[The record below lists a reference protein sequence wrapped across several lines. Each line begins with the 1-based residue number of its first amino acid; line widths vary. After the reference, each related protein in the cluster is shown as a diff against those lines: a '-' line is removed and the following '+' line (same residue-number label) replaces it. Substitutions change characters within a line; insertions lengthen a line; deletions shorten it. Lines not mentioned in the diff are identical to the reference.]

1 MRMLLDRA
9 YDLAALLPPS
19 RIAAIARKMEQLEN
33 STNTDH
39 ILSSVTSGRARDTL
53 DGFLK
58 AWNQGSL
65 SGREAGYLLL
75 ASSHS
80 LEKLNEESQTEL
92 VLTGPTTPFVA
103 TRRTERV
110 LLDVITSAKSEL
122 FIVSF
127 VAHQRP
133 SILEALKK
141 AADKGVQ
148 VNVVLES
155 SVDSGGTLESDQF
168 VGLKAALPEA
178 TFYHWTERDGDF
190 AGGKV
195 HAKIVVS
202 DQDSAFLTSAN
213 LTGHAMERNI
223 EAGALFRGGDTP
235 RDVARHLRGLID
247 LKILTKFDG
256 IVR

>member
-1 MRMLLDRA
+1 MDRA

-19 RIAAIARKMEQLEN
+19 RVTTIAKKMERLDKSANADQV
-33 STNTDH
+33 
-39 ILSSVTSGRARDTL
+39 LSSVSSGTARDKL
-53 DGFLK
+53 DWFLK
-58 AWNQGSL
+58 AWLKSSL

-80 LEKLNEESQTEL
+80 LNKANEENQTEL

-110 LLDVITSAKSEL
+110 LLDVISSAQSEL

-127 VAHQRP
+127 VAHERP
-133 SILEALKK
+133 SILKALKK
-141 AADKGVQ
+141 TADKGVQ
-148 VNVVLES
+148 VNIVLES
-155 SVDSGGTLESDQF
+155 SVESGGTLESDQF
-168 VGLKAALPEA
+168 IGLKVALPDA
-178 TFYHWTERDGDF
+178 IFYHWTGRDGEF
-190 AGGKV
+190 SGGKV

-202 DQDSAFLTSAN
+202 DKKFAFLTSAN

-247 LKILTKFDG
+247 LNILNRIDD
-256 IVR
+256 

>member
-1 MRMLLDRA
+1 MSVLLDRA
-9 YDLAALLPPS
+9 YDLATLLPPS
-19 RIAAIARKMEQLEN
+19 RISAIAKKMGDLDKSAKIDQV
-33 STNTDH
+33 
-39 ILSSVTSGRARDTL
+39 LSSVTSGTARDRL
-53 DGFLK
+53 EEFLK
-58 AWNQGSL
+58 AWRESSL
-65 SGREAGYLLL
+65 SGGEAGYLLI

-80 LEKLNEESQTEL
+80 LNRANDENQTEL

-110 LLDVITSAKSEL
+110 ILDVIASAQSEL

-127 VAHQRP
+127 VAHERP

-141 AADKGVQ
+141 AADKGVR

-168 VGLKAALPEA
+168 IGLKAALPDA
-178 TFYHWTERDGDF
+178 TFYHWTARDGIF

-202 DQDSAFLTSAN
+202 DQKSAFLTSAN

-247 LKILTKFDG
+247 LKILTRLDD
-256 IVR
+256 

>member
-1 MRMLLDRA
+1 MKVLLDRA
-9 YDLAALLPPS
+9 YDLATLLPPS
-19 RIAAIARKMEQLEN
+19 RVSTIAKKMEDLDKSAEIDQV
-33 STNTDH
+33 
-39 ILSSVTSGRARDTL
+39 LSSVTSGTAREKL

-58 AWNQGSL
+58 AWHESSL
-65 SGREAGYLLL
+65 SGGEAGYLLL

-80 LEKLNEESQTEL
+80 LNKANEENQTEL

-110 LLDVITSAKSEL
+110 LLDVIASAHSEL

-127 VAHQRP
+127 VAHERP
-133 SILEALKK
+133 SILKTLKK

-168 VGLKAALPEA
+168 IGLKAALPDA
-178 TFYHWTERDGDF
+178 IFYHWTARDGEF

-202 DQDSAFLTSAN
+202 DQESAFLTSAN

-235 RDVARHLRGLID
+235 RDIALHLRGLID
-247 LKILTKFDG
+247 LKILTRLED
-256 IVR
+256 

>member
-1 MRMLLDRA
+1 MKVLLDRA
-9 YDLAALLPPS
+9 YDLATLLPPS
-19 RIAAIARKMEQLEN
+19 RVSMIAKKMEDLDKSAEINQVTSL
-33 STNTDH
+33 
-39 ILSSVTSGRARDTL
+39 VTSGAARDKL
-53 DGFLK
+53 QGFLK
-58 AWNQGSL
+58 AWHNSSL
-65 SGREAGYLLL
+65 SGREAGYLLI

-80 LEKLNEESQTEL
+80 LEKANEESQTEL

-110 LLDVITSAKSEL
+110 LLDVITSAQSEL

-141 AADKGVQ
+141 AADRGVQ

-168 VGLKAALPEA
+168 IGLKTALPDA
-178 TFYHWTERDGDF
+178 TFYHWTEREGEF

-202 DQDSAFLTSAN
+202 DQESAFLTSAN

-247 LKILTKFDG
+247 LKILTRLDD
-256 IVR
+256 

>member
-1 MRMLLDRA
+1 MRVLLDRA
-9 YDLAALLPPS
+9 YDLATLLPPS

-39 ILSSVTSGRARDTL
+39 VLSSVTSGRARDTL

-80 LEKLNEESQTEL
+80 LKKANEENQTEL
-92 VLTGPTTPFVA
+92 VLTGPTTPYVA

-110 LLDVITSAKSEL
+110 LLDVIANAQTEI

-127 VAHQRP
+127 VAHERP
-133 SILEALKK
+133 SLLNALTQ
-141 AADKGVQ
+141 ASDKGVL
-148 VNVVLES
+148 VNIILES
-155 SVDSGGTLESDQF
+155 SVDSGGTLKGDQF
-168 VGLKAALPEA
+168 NGLKKALPDA
-178 TFYHWTERDGDF
+178 SFYHWTKRLGEF
-190 AGGKV
+190 VGGKV
-195 HAKIVVS
+195 HAKIVVA
-202 DQDSAFLTSAN
+202 DKKTAFLTSAN

-235 RDVARHLRGLID
+235 RDLVQHLRGLID
-247 LKILTKFDG
+247 LKILTRLDD
-256 IVR
+256 

>member
-1 MRMLLDRA
+1 MRVLLDRA
-9 YDLAALLPPS
+9 YDVAALLPPS
-19 RIAAIARKMEQLEN
+19 RVSTIAKKMESLDR
-33 STNTDH
+33 STNTDRV
-39 ILSSVTSGRARDTL
+39 LSSVTSGTAREKL

-58 AWNQGSL
+58 AWHKSSL
-65 SGREAGYLLL
+65 SGKEAGYLLI

-80 LEKLNEESQTEL
+80 LNQANQESQTEL
-92 VLTGPTTPFVA
+92 VMTGPTTPFVA

-127 VAHQRP
+127 VAHERP

-141 AADKGVQ
+141 AADNGVR

-168 VGLKAALPEA
+168 LGLKKALPNA
-178 TFYHWTERDGDF
+178 IFYHWTVREGEF
-190 AGGKV
+190 EGGKV
-195 HAKIVVS
+195 HAKIVAA
-202 DQDSAFLTSAN
+202 DQNMAFLTSAN

-235 RDVARHLRGLID
+235 RDIVRHLHGLID
-247 LKILTKFDG
+247 MQILNKLDG
-256 IVR
+256 